1 MVSADAVESL
11 KQKHAEELQDLRAQ
25 AAQAQELEAE
35 LAKVR
40 GAESSLWLEFDRQLV
55 EEKRIL
61 SAKYN
66 SEVNELCATLEN
78 KIESRDAQINEL
90 GTLRKLDSER
100 HDKEISVWRARD
112 RKVHSGLLGLEEA
125 LRGILSL
132 LLLSSCSFTP
142 PPHSLVFPAG
152 AFPDSNE
159 AAAAAL
165 EEYRTEQKIV
175 PSSDPEAQLS
185 SRELVALV
193 KGQLHPVA
201 KLGGDFR
208 RAIVSVFKTLWPG
221 RAVPDEI
228 QALLKWI
235 PLAPN
240 RVDVLKESAARAGAE
255 QALEFVLSWYPGISL
270 DQLENLREG
279 GSAGLDRAKLR
290 QRACAIAECA
300 ETDVLF
306 DAGDSD
312 ESLDGM
318 DFEEPSSA
326 EEPQKTPEDLAD
338 NSIPPSPSGDDFV
351 LASRTGDAVP
361 LEPAGSPS
369 AP

>member
-1 MVSADAVESL
+1 
-11 KQKHAEELQDLRAQ
+11 
-25 AAQAQELEAE
+25 LETE

-40 GAESSLWLEFDRQLV
+40 GAESSLWLEFDRQLA
-55 EEKRIL
+55 EERRVL
-61 SAKYN
+61 SAKYD
-66 SEVNELCATLEN
+66 SEVDKLRVSLESKVEN
-78 KIESRDAQINEL
+78 CDAQINEL
-90 GTLRKLDSER
+90 ETLRKLDSER
-100 HDKEISVWRARD
+100 HDKEIGVWRARD
-112 RKVHSGLLGLEEA
+112 RKLQSGLLGLEDA
-125 LRGILSL
+125 LRGTLPFL
-132 LLLSSCSFTP
+132 LPSSCSFTS
-142 PPHSLVFPAG
+142 PPHSLIAPVE
-152 AFPDSNE
+152 AFLDSNK

-165 EEYRTEQKIV
+165 EAYRKEQEIV
-175 PSSDPEAQLS
+175 PNSDPEAKLS
-185 SRELVALV
+185 SGELMALV
-193 KGQLHPVA
+193 KGRLHPVA
-201 KLGGDFR
+201 KLGGDLR
-208 RAIVSVFKTLWPG
+208 RAIVSIFKTLWPG

-240 RVDVLKESAARAGAE
+240 RVDVWKESAARAGAE
-255 QALEFVLSWYPGISL
+255 QALEFVLSWYLGVSL

-279 GSAGLDRAKLR
+279 GSAGLDKAKLR
-290 QRACAIAECA
+290 QRACAIAECT

-318 DFEEPSSA
+318 DFEDLSST
-326 EEPQKTPEDLAD
+326 EEPQKAPEDPAD

-351 LASRTGDAVP
+351 LAARTGGAAP